1 MEEDGL
7 KPRGRDELL
16 YDWFK
21 HLTSLSLVT
30 LGGVLSLSQVD
41 SIDLRPNSLLIVVV
55 LVAAAGICSFSGA
68 DKLVRAHTRQ
78 APLPNSVGWLHRG
91 AAGLLGM
98 GVGAFLGLF
107 LEALS

>member
-1 MEEDGL
+1 MEENAL
-7 KPRGRDELL
+7 PLRSRQELL

-41 SIDLRPNSLLIVVV
+41 SIELKPRSLLLVVG
-55 LVAAAGICSFSGA
+55 LVAAGGICSFSGA
-68 DKLVRAHTRQ
+68 DKLVRAQTSG
-78 APLPNSVGWLHRG
+78 APLPRSIGWLQRG
-91 AAGLLGM
+91 AAGLLGA

-107 LEALS
+107 LEALR